1 MALKLE
7 EISEIYAL
15 EKLNNVKFEASLE
28 YKKRNE
34 LFTYYDLVE
43 SFEDGFK
50 IGKNSTWISVDKE
63 LPKEFESVLVA
74 SQYDDEILYEVAFMM
89 NGKWIVKNCKP
100 IAWMK
105 IPKIKI
111 KDGVLLH

>member
-7 EISEIYAL
+7 EISEMYAL
-15 EKLNNVKFEASLE
+15 EKLNNVKFDGSIE

-34 LFTYYDLVE
+34 LFTYFDLQE

-50 IGKNSTWISVDKE
+50 IGKNSSWINVEKEFPKE
-63 LPKEFESVLVA
+63 LELVLVA
-74 SQYDDEILYEVAFMM
+74 AQYDNEILYEVAFMM
-89 NGKWIVKNCKP
+89 NGKWIIKNCKP
-100 IAWMK
+100 IAWMR

>member
-50 IGKNSTWISVDKE
+50 IGKNSTWISVDEE

-89 NGKWIVKNCKP
+89 NGKWIIKNCKP

>member
-7 EISEIYAL
+7 DISEIYAL
-15 EKLNNVKFEASLE
+15 EKLNNIKFDGSIE
-28 YKKRNE
+28 YKKRNN
-34 LFTYYDLVE
+34 LFTYFDLQE

-50 IGKNSTWISVDKE
+50 IGKNSAWISVDKE
-63 LPKEFESVLVA
+63 LPKELESVLVA
-74 SQYDDEILYEVAFMM
+74 AKYDDEILYEVSFMM

-105 IPKIKI
+105 IPKIK
-111 KDGVLLH
+111 DGVLLH

>member
-7 EISEIYAL
+7 DISEIYAL
-15 EKLNNVKFEASLE
+15 EKLNKIKFEGSLA

-34 LFTYYDLVE
+34 LFTYFDLQE

-50 IGKNSTWISVDKE
+50 IGKNSSWISVEEE
-63 LPKEFESVLVA
+63 LPKELESVLVA
-74 SQYDDEILYEVAFMM
+74 AKYDGEILYEVAFMM
-89 NGKWIVKNCKP
+89 NGKWIIKNCKP

-105 IPKIKI
+105 IPEIKI
-111 KDGVLLH
+111 KDVVLLH

>member
-50 IGKNSTWISVDKE
+50 IGKNSTWISVDEE
-63 LPKEFESVLVA
+63 LPKELESVLVA

-89 NGKWIVKNCKP
+89 NGKWIIKNCKP

-111 KDGVLLH
+111 KDGVLLY

>member
-7 EISEIYAL
+7 EISEMYAL
-15 EKLNNVKFEASLE
+15 EKLNNVKFEGSIE

-34 LFTYYDLVE
+34 LFTYFDLQE

-50 IGKNSTWISVDKE
+50 IGKNSSWINVEKEFPKE
-63 LPKEFESVLVA
+63 LEPVLVA
-74 SQYDDEILYEVAFMM
+74 AQYDNEILYEVAFMM
-89 NGKWIVKNCKP
+89 NGKWIIKNCKP
-100 IAWMK
+100 IAWMR

-111 KDGVLLH
+111 KDGVLLY

>member
-50 IGKNSTWISVDKE
+50 IGKNSTWISVDEE
-63 LPKEFESVLVA
+63 LPKELESVLVA

-89 NGKWIVKNCKP
+89 NGKWIIKNCKP

>member
-7 EISEIYAL
+7 EMSEMYAL

-50 IGKNSTWISVDKE
+50 IGKNSTWISVDEE
-63 LPKEFESVLVA
+63 LPKELESVLVA

-89 NGKWIVKNCKP
+89 NGKWIIKNCKP

>member
-50 IGKNSTWISVDKE
+50 IGKNSTWISVNEE
-63 LPKEFESVLVA
+63 LPKELESVLVA

-89 NGKWIVKNCKP
+89 NGKWIIKNCKP